1 MPCKLSPTRSAIFV
15 PKALRPLTSIGS
27 APKPLSARNNPTMT
41 AWNSRSRIMKQNWLT
56 LTAAALL
63 PVFASGYS
71 PSDRKSAAAEIKGQA
86 QANVPLP
93 EAKGF
98 EF

>member
-1 MPCKLSPTRSAIFV
+1 
-15 PKALRPLTSIGS
+15 
-27 APKPLSARNNPTMT
+27 
-41 AWNSRSRIMKQNWLT
+41 MKQNWLT